1 MGKLEGKIALI
12 TVVPPGIGLATSK
25 LFQQEG
31 AQVIV
36 TGRSTGSLADA
47 QKELG
52 SKALAVQSDT
62 SKLDDIDA
70 LDGDDKSKVRTN

>member
-1 MGKLEGKIALI
+1 MGKLEGKIALL

-47 QKELG
+47 QKEL
-52 SKALAVQSDT
+52 AVQSDT

-70 LDGDDKSKVRTN
+70 LDGDDKSKVWTN